1 MFLEDTVN
9 YTDPK
14 IKKKK
19 KLLLFL
25 LFCWKLLKLITYI
38 YAKKFV
44 EQYLIAF
51 KLIFK
56 WIET

>member
-19 KLLLFL
+19 KTAFV
-25 LFCWKLLKLITYI
+25 FVILLKIT
-38 YAKKFV
+38 
-44 EQYLIAF
+44 
-51 KLIFK
+51 
-56 WIET
+56 ETHHLHIC

>member
-19 KLLLFL
+19 TAFV
-25 LFCWKLLKLITYI
+25 FVILLKIT
-38 YAKKFV
+38 
-44 EQYLIAF
+44 
-51 KLIFK
+51 
-56 WIET
+56 ETHHLHIC